1 MLQQN
6 MHQNYQAFTKTQQS
20 FQVVLVVASL
30 NQNTRTHKDESSRI
44 SDFLSFRAA
53 RESAAIRPFRS
64 RAQRGVKSETE
75 SKALGL
81 CEELSTVK
89 TQCLKG
95 RNLAATRG
103 ETHPGKQQPK
113 RVPVQL
119 LPEGGTHLS
128 STWSAVHPWPNL
140 RPPALLEPPA

>member
-1 MLQQN
+1 MLMLQQN

-44 SDFLSFRAA
+44 SDF
-53 RESAAIRPFRS
+53 RPCGERV
-64 RAQRGVKSETE
+64 RGHQALPEQSSTGLKGETE
-75 SKALGL
+75 NKAPGL

-95 RNLAATRG
+95 RILAATRG
-103 ETHPGKQQPK
+103 DTHPGTQQEPDK
-113 RVPVQL
+113 GAQCNLGDPFS
-119 LPEGGTHLS
+119 EG
-128 STWSAVHPWPNL
+128 NL
-140 RPPALLEPPA
+140 RENSPHTPASHC